1 MKRQKQNEISCWV
14 LGFVAM
20 LLFFVGPVSA
30 DEDDPD
36 QATARFLYQTTF
48 GPTPAL
54 IDQINQTSYDT
65 WITEQILLPP
75 TYHSDLYFTPFSKGA
90 QANRENA
97 WYQIVLTSED
107 QLRQRMAFALS
118 QILVVSKNGGFLSS
132 KPTGLVSYYDL
143 LVENAFGNYKDLLLK
158 AAKHPAMGNYLSM
171 MGSTKENPTTGA
183 LPDENFAR
191 ELMQLFTIGLYQLN
205 LDGSVKYNHDTGQPL
220 ATYSQNDIQELA
232 RALTGWNKSDVDFVL
247 PMRVVNSLHDTNEKV
262 VLGST
267 IPAGLDAEEELELAI
282 DILMAHDNIAPFVSK
297 LLIQRFVTSNPT
309 PEYIARVA
317 STFNNNGKGVKG
329 DLRAVIKAILL
340 DDEARGL
347 TSNQPIKVKEP
358 ILVITNFHRAAGFT
372 LTAARYDNAV
382 SLMNIANQGPLRSP
396 SVFNFYSPD
405 YQPSKDFVFN
415 GLVAPEYEL
424 FDWSV
429 YTELVNFMLYSV
441 RKGSEST
448 YTLNMDELY
457 QLLDDHNALVDR
469 VDMRFFAGTASPELK
484 QLMIE
489 VLDNYQT
496 SYVPKT
502 KLALVIFTAIS
513 GSEFYI
519 QD

>member
-1 MKRQKQNEISCWV
+1 MRRQKQNEISCWV

-36 QATARFLYQTTF
+36 LPTARFLYQTTF

-54 IDQINQTSYDT
+54 IDQINQTNYED

-118 QILVVSKNGGFLSS
+118 QVLVVSRYGGLLGS
-132 KPTGLVSYYDL
+132 KPESLVNYYDL
-143 LVENAFGNYKDLLLK
+143 LVENAFGNYRDLLLK
-158 AAKHPAMGNYLSM
+158 TAMHPAMGNYLSM
-171 MGSTKENPTTGA
+171 MGSAKANAATGA

-205 LDGSVKYNHDTGQPL
+205 LDGSVKYDLETGHAL
-220 ATYSQNDIQELA
+220 ATYTQTDIQELA
-232 RALTGWNKSDVDFVL
+232 RALTGWNKSDTAFVK
-247 PMRVVNSLHDTNEKV
+247 PMRVIKNRHDTGEKH
-262 VLGST
+262 VLGSK
-267 IPAGLDAEEELELAI
+267 IPAGLTAEEELERVI
-282 DILMAHDNIAPFVSK
+282 DILMSHDNIGPFVSK

-317 STFNNNGKGVKG
+317 TVFNNNGNDVKG
-329 DLRAVIKAILL
+329 DLNAVIRAILL
-340 DDEARGL
+340 DDEARGK
-347 TSNQPIKVKEP
+347 TSIRPIKVKEP
-358 ILVITNFHRAAGFT
+358 ILVLTNFHRAAGFT
-372 LTAARYDNAV
+372 LDAARYDGAV

-405 YQPSKDFVFN
+405 YQPSADFVFT
-415 GLVAPEYEL
+415 GMVSPEYEL
-424 FDWSV
+424 LDWSV

-441 RKGSEST
+441 RKGSGST
-448 YTLNMDELY
+448 YSLDMTELY
-457 QLLDDHNALVDR
+457 ELLDDHDALVEAID
-469 VDMRFFAGTASPELK
+469 VRFFAGTASPQLK
-484 QLMIE
+484 QIMHNAL
-489 VLDNYQT
+489 NKYKT
-496 SYVPKT
+496 NYVPTT

-519 QD
+519 QN